1 MMEELYPLPLI
12 GDYAPAFTAKSTQ
25 GEITFPGDYKGK
37 WVVLFSHPADFTPVC
52 TTEFIG
58 FQKSYADFKAI
69 NTELLGY
76 SVDGVHS
83 HIEWLRNIEKNF

>member
-1 MMEELYPLPLI
+1 MENQIPFPLI
-12 GDYAPAFTAKSTQ
+12 GDNAPAFTAKSTQ
-25 GEITFPGDYKGK
+25 GEISFPKNYQGK

-52 TTEFIG
+52 TTEFVA
-58 FQKSYADFKAI
+58 FQNAYADFKAI

-83 HIEWLRNIEKNF
+83 HIEWLKNIEKNF